1 MPDNQRGEIQWQ
13 EEFIIWEADNR
24 EHKEHLTTR
33 AAHHTGRPGYR
44 ASRKA
49 RDMVRFS
56 IIPYVLQESSS
67 TDVRS
72 ELE

>member
-1 MPDNQRGEIQWQ
+1 MPDNQCGEIQWQ

-24 EHKEHLTTR
+24 EHKEHLTTC
-33 AAHHTGRPGYR
+33 AVHHAGRPGYR

-49 RDMVRFS
+49 RDMVMFS

-67 TDVRS
+67 IQVHS